1 MRRIR
6 RHQLPIGIGNQRN
19 AYGSRYADDEGE
31 DGRDDDRH
39 EGSTNLDE
47 LVQRMASPFKA

>member
-31 DGRDDDRH
+31 DGRDDERH

-47 LVQRMASPFKA
+47 LVQRMALPFKA